1 MAGGLAALLDDI
13 AAMARLAAASVDDV
27 AAGAAKASTKAAG
40 VVVDDAAVTPQY
52 LEGAEPNRELPMIK
66 RIATGS
72 LRNKAII
79 VPVLLLLSQFAPWIL
94 TPLLMLGGTYLC
106 FEGAEKVWEK
116 ISGHGDDGKAAD
128 ERSEQDEEQVVKS
141 AITTDFVLSCEIL
154 VISLNEVTDQSLLSR
169 GLILVVVA
177 LLMTVVV
184 YGAVA
189 LIVKMD
195 DVGLHLAKKN
205 DEGSAGHTLGRGM
218 VKAMPTVLDIIG
230 FVGMLAM
237 LWVGGHIIMVG
248 IDEYGLSAPYD
259 LAHHLADVVAGLP
272 VIGGLLAWLADT
284 LVAMALGLVWGAIIV
299 AVLHVLPFG
308 PFAHEVEHGKHG
320 SGYRRDEKAKDAGRE
335 PAHAAAGTGTGT
347 QLTDDEASADGATRA
362 PQD

>member
-1 MAGGLAALLDDI
+1 M
-13 AAMARLAAASVDDV
+13 S
-27 AAGAAKASTKAAG
+27 GAIRTDLILS
-40 VVVDDAAVTPQY
+40 
-52 LEGAEPNRELPMIK
+52 AEIM
-66 RIATGS
+66 
-72 LRNKAII
+72 
-79 VPVLLLLSQFAPWIL
+79 
-94 TPLLMLGGTYLC
+94 
-106 FEGAEKVWEK
+106 
-116 ISGHGDDGKAAD
+116 
-128 ERSEQDEEQVVKS
+128 
-141 AITTDFVLSCEIL
+141 

-205 DEGSAGHTLGRGM
+205 DEGSAGHKLGRGM

-259 LAHHLADVVAGLP
+259 LAHHLADMVEGTP

-284 LVAMALGLVWGAIIV
+284 LARIPDYKITKVDDL
-299 AVLHVLPFG
+299 LPWRWNG
-308 PFAHEVEHGKHG
+308 
-320 SGYRRDEKAKDAGRE
+320 
-335 PAHAAAGTGTGT
+335 
-347 QLTDDEASADGATRA
+347 
-362 PQD
+362 